1 MSELR
6 PDDGSEQDRWTVT
19 DWTAPDLDVA
29 VARLEDVLLALPY
42 DRALPDLADILAA
55 AGISEAD
62 LRFDDRALKIL
73 HEAVVARP
81 LASID
86 QVATIRTE
94 VELLT
99 LEVRVLTE
107 RLEDPATS
115 RPETERASRRLKLVR
130 EELDRIRR
138 QL

>member
-6 PDDGSEQDRWTVT
+6 PDDGSEQDRWMVT

-115 RPETERASRRLKLVR
+115 RPEAERASRRLELVR
-130 EELDRIRR
+130 EELDRVRR